1 MKQVLTLWG
10 ERYLYAPSLFQK
22 LLSLLLWPP
31 SLLYCA
37 MMNLR
42 YKSKKPQDFNVPIIS
57 VGNLTVGGSGKTPIV
72 SSLALRYENIAIV
85 LRGYGRKSEGM
96 VVVSDG
102 KKILVDVD
110 VSGDEAMLYANA
122 LSHAVV
128 IVSEKRES
136 AIEKAKEMGC
146 KLVFLDDGYNKHQ
159 IKKLDILIEVETKN
173 SFCLPA
179 GPYRERLWKGKEAL
193 VIQENREFKRSVK
206 LIDERDKMVLVT
218 AIARAERLDPYLP
231 KVTEKVYF
239 EDHHYFTKNE
249 LEAILERTGAE
260 SLLVTLKDYV
270 KIRQFNLPVSLL
282 ELSLELS
289 DGFVTAVDTYIAE
302 QISTRE
308 NSNEE

>member
-1 MKQVLTLWG
+1 MKQALTLWG
-10 ERYLYAPSLFQK
+10 ERYLYAPSPSQK
-22 LLSLLLWPP
+22 LLSLLLWPL
-31 SLLYCA
+31 SLLYCTL
-37 MMNLR
+37 MNLR
-42 YKSKKPQDFNVPIIS
+42 YRSKQPKDFNIPIIS

-72 SSLALRYENIAIV
+72 SSLALRYEDVAIV

-96 VVVSDG
+96 VLVSDG
-102 KKILVDVD
+102 KKVLVDVD

-122 LSHAVV
+122 LSRAVV

-146 KLVFLDDGYNKHQ
+146 KVLFLDDGYNKHQ

-173 SFCLPA
+173 NFCLPA

-193 VIQENREFKRSVK
+193 VIKEEREFKRRVK
-206 LIDERDKMVLVT
+206 LIDESDKMVLVT

-231 KVTEKVYF
+231 EVAEKIYF
-239 EDHHYFTKNE
+239 EDHHFFTKSE

-270 KIRQFNLPVSLL
+270 KIRKFNLPVSLM
-282 ELSLELS
+282 ELSLEL
-289 DGFVTAVDTYIAE
+289 DEDFVREVDTYIKKE
-302 QISTRE
+302 QI
-308 NSNEE
+308 

>member
-1 MKQVLTLWG
+1 MKQTLTLWG
-10 ERYLYAPSLFQK
+10 ERYLYAPSLLQK
-22 LLSLLLWPP
+22 LLSLLLWPL

-37 MMNLR
+37 LMNLR
-42 YKSKKPQDFNVPIIS
+42 YRGKQPYDFQIPVIS

-72 SSLALRYENIAIV
+72 SSLAARYEDVAIV
-85 LRGYGRKSEGM
+85 LRGYGRKSEGL

-102 KKILVDVD
+102 QKVLVDVD
-110 VSGDEAMLYANA
+110 VSGDEAMLYANV

-146 KLVFLDDGYNKHQ
+146 KVIFLDDGYNKHQ

-173 SFCLPA
+173 NFCLPA
-179 GPYRERLWKGKEAL
+179 GPYRERLWSGKEAL
-193 VIQENREFKRSVK
+193 VIKEDREFKRSVE
-206 LIDERDKMVLVT
+206 LIDVTEKMVLVT

-231 KVTEKVYF
+231 EVLEKVYF
-239 EDHHYFTKNE
+239 EDHHFFTKRE

-270 KIRQFNLPVSLL
+270 KIRKFDLPISLM
-282 ELSLELS
+282 ELSLEL
-289 DGFVTAVDTYIAE
+289 DEGFVRDVDTYIKKE
-302 QISTRE
+302 QK
-308 NSNEE
+308 